1 MMRSDISQKIKDYAN
16 TNPAIESVFYVKRF
30 NSDEFFSIYTV
41 VNEVIIGKLEEE
53 FVNLFADVI
62 FVNRVK
68 EKTEVNKIKFSYTTI
83 DLYTMDNVKISES
96 IISNELAKDFIKTLP
111 TDVEFLYNKPG
122 IEPLVSNEEFAYS
135 EIKEYE
141 FNQTVKNFFAYAI
154 ETSLFIKQNNFL
166 AAAIKMDKLRDEL
179 LKMLRIHV
187 INKFHGGRDIG
198 KDSSDLGHSLSK
210 EYKDDFEET
219 FHDINPINI
228 YNSLFKAT
236 VLFRKVGMDAADE
249 MGYNYDR
256 QTDVRTLKLLRSNY
270 KSLESFLN

>member
-1 MMRSDISQKIKDYAN
+1 MRSDISQKIKDYAK
-16 TNPAIESVFYVKRF
+16 TNPAIESIFYVKRF

-53 FVNLFADVI
+53 FENLFEDVI
-62 FVNRVK
+62 FINRVK
-68 EKTEVNKIKFSYTTI
+68 EKTEVNKIKFSYTRI
-83 DLYTMDNVKISES
+83 DLYKMDNIKISES
-96 IISNELAKDFIKTLP
+96 IISNEFAKDFIKTLP

-122 IEPLVSNEEFAYS
+122 TDPLIANEEFFYS
-135 EIKEYE
+135 NIKEYE

-166 AAAIKMDKLRDEL
+166 AASIKMDKLRDEL

-187 INKFHGGRDIG
+187 INKFHAGRDIG
-198 KDSSDLGHSLSK
+198 EDASDLGHSLSK
-210 EYKDDFEET
+210 EYKDDFEAT
-219 FHDINPINI
+219 FHDINPLNI
-228 YNSLFKAT
+228 YNSLFKAS
-236 VLFRKVGMDAADE
+236 VLFRRVGMEAADE
-249 MGYNYDR
+249 MGFEYDR